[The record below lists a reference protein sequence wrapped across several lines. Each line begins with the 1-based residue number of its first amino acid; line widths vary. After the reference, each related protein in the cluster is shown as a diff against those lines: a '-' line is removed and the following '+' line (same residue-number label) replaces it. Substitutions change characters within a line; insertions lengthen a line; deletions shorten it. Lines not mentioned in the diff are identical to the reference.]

1 MYLGQAFKRICCE
14 VLVKMA
20 KRNLF
25 SVQVEK
31 IGKWWWKETEIDLL
45 GLEKKENRALAVE
58 VRWTNLDHHESK
70 RLLSELTAKAQQIH
84 NVKESI
90 LGIMAKKIENKDKI
104 RSEGFIAIDLKT

>member
-1 MYLGQAFKRICCE
+1 
-14 VLVKMA
+14 MA

-58 VRWTNLDHHESK
+58 VRWTNLDYHESK
-70 RLLSELTAKAQQIH
+70 RLISELTAKAQQIH

-90 LGIMAKKIENKDKI
+90 SGIMAKKIENKDKI
-104 RSEGFIAIDLKT
+104 RSEGFIAIDLQDIGERQRMKSQN